1 MTQADNKT
9 KLDVNSIFK
18 SNRDFELS
26 IRRHCQS
33 KGKSAIQLMNGRGII
48 HLICALQMK
57 EIRRVR
63 KHNKGKPK
71 ADQIKPEIKRHASF
85 KAVRK

>member
-1 MTQADNKT
+1 MSQADQKT

-18 SNRDFELS
+18 SNKEFELS
-26 IRRHCQS
+26 IRRHCH
-33 KGKSAIQLMNGRGII
+33 

-71 ADQIKPEIKRHASF
+71 ADQIKPETQI
-85 KAVRK
+85 

>member
-1 MTQADNKT
+1 MSQADQKT

-18 SNRDFELS
+18 SNKEFELS
-26 IRRHCQS
+26 SRRHGQS
-33 KGKSAIQLMNGRGII
+33 KGKSAIQLMNGRGVI

-71 ADQIKPEIKRHASF
+71 ADQIKPEIKCHASF
-85 KAVRK
+85 NGIA